1 MFTPGP
7 SLAETHRLGKMF
19 QLVEEIEAWMLALPD
34 SIFDPA
40 CGRLSLDYVL
50 HHAPMTD
57 GQRSQL
63 VVADISNLI
72 EHHGLQTRL
81 YCEAHEV
88 GIRSQME
95 QIRIVLEDMVGSELA
110 LRDDVSL
117 LDLADQ
123 PLVARQL
130 RGISDARERLA
141 TVANAARNSSKIA
154 VEGARVVKVTP
165 DRIESLDQAQGSAW
179 DQQWFS
185 GLLDDEDAKA
195 SAETGVEAEGIGTPS
210 DQSPQHHYDPAWE
223 QIYYH
228 APTVLQVPMVCTP
241 WGLTPMMLC
250 VSDTSETP
258 NTDHLESPCRQ
269 DPEDLDE
276 KYWWQRRRT
285 MAAQLA
291 KFLKHAGEDGEVSLD
306 DVLQQHPRLWYKCH
320 SASELAKNLA
330 SIGELTP
337 IVVDLLRCT
346 VRLRTEDEA
355 LVAAC
360 EALMAELEDQRS
372 WKSSST
378 LSLTDALMS
387 PQVQL
392 HLPRYAS
399 KDPIEG
405 ANASA
410 GILRAAL
417 ENAELLTVGTSDT
430 ISWRSHADMLLQ
442 PVEEVLASTGKEA
455 RIMQKEGEVPLLVL
469 AEEPTI
475 RRLLNRACLKSS
487 KDSLDA
493 LRDALLESETLEL
506 DTPRMSCRAR
516 GDGRQ
521 MEVADDQEI
530 QQKRQWRR
538 FGKFP
543 SQKDAIELR
552 KLLKY
557 YFEPFNLQHN
567 RVLMSLVQAQSG
579 SKGVLKHQTRLWF
592 SIEEICYMPRIQKR
606 FAAYDR
612 SRHSDLLAAAL
623 QTDEELPVGL
633 PSHGYRREW
642 KSCGSWTKTELWL
655 ELSYMP
661 AFRLFQT
668 TEECEEVR
676 SMLKP
681 EINVGMDNI
690 EALPPHVFLV
700 MSYSLSSDI
709 SCRLSPKVQEA
720 EEAIAKGELDP
731 NVVYWETR
739 MQRIKR
745 QLLWH
750 PADVICVQGIQSI
763 GYSDRCSETHGEWFS
778 SDQEPVMN
786 HLVHLYRELAMKNY
800 GVAFSPAMRLPGSS
814 TVCLGNA
821 VFWKRS
827 RWQLKNF
834 WTVPNCAVC
843 IELASRVHCSDLVIC
858 CSKSP
863 GVYAIEWGEQLE
875 KEVILH
881 ELAPLQSQLLEKAAS
896 QDARPVWCGDFGLS
910 AKDVLEGLGEA
921 NAAISPS
928 GFKASEAGRNIWQSA
943 CFQLLGRHPG
953 TSASRF
959 AEGASSDLI
968 MHDGSLRPLAVLTG
982 LPRSCE
988 GQLKCVK
995 LLGSGYPSDHL
1006 LQVAVFA
1013 ELPSQKTEDE
1023 NRDKEDSRCFEEADP
1038 CQSQDHDK
1046 SQCDAVDST
1055 GTTGTTATLAGA
1067 TGSTG
1072 STGSAPHQ
1080 EPRNQGVDQSRV
1092 WRKARVG
1099 RKQWRSFHPDRH

>member
-1 MFTPGP
+1 MFTPGS
-7 SLAETHRLGKMF
+7 SLTGETHPLGNMF

-34 SIFDPA
+34 SIFEPA

-63 VVADISNLI
+63 VATDISNLI

-81 YCEAHEV
+81 YCEADEV
-88 GIRSQME
+88 GIRSHME

-210 DQSPQHHYDPAWE
+210 DQSPQHHYDPTWE

-258 NTDHLESPCRQ
+258 NTDRLEMPCTQ

-291 KFLKHAGEDGEVSLD
+291 KFLKQVGEDGEVPLE

-320 SASELAKNLA
+320 SASELARNLA

-387 PQVQL
+387 RQVQL
-392 HLPRYAS
+392 HLPRNGS
-399 KDPIEG
+399 KDPIER
-405 ANASA
+405 A
-410 GILRAAL
+410 GILRSAL

-493 LRDALLESETLEL
+493 LRDALIESETLEL
-506 DTPRMSCRAR
+506 DTPRMSCRAK

-538 FGKFP
+538 FGGFP

-579 SKGVLKHQTRLWF
+579 AKGVLKHQTRLWF

-623 QTDEELPVGL
+623 QTDEDLPVRL
-633 PSHGYRREW
+633 PSHGYRKEW
-642 KSCGSWTKTELWL
+642 KSRGSWTKSELWL

-668 TEECEEVR
+668 TEECAEVR
-676 SMLKP
+676 SLLKP
-681 EINVGMDNI
+681 EINGGMDNI
-690 EALPPHVFLV
+690 EVLPPHVFLV

-827 RWQLKNF
+827 RWQLKSF

-843 IELASRVHCSDLVIC
+843 TELVSRAHCPDLVVC

-921 NAAISPS
+921 DAAISPF
-928 GFKASEAGRNIWQSA
+928 GFMASKAGPKIWQSS

-982 LPRSCE
+982 LPRICE
-988 GQLKCVK
+988 GQLKCVQQ
-995 LLGSGYPSDHL
+995 LGSGYPSDHL

-1013 ELPSQKTEDE
+1013 ELLPQKTEDE
-1023 NRDKEDSRCFEEADP
+1023 NRDKEDSRCFERADP

-1080 EPRNQGVDQSRV
+1080 EPQNKGVDESRV

-1099 RKQWRSFHPDRH
+1099 RKQWRSFHPDQH

>member
-1 MFTPGP
+1 
-7 SLAETHRLGKMF
+7 
-19 QLVEEIEAWMLALPD
+19 
-34 SIFDPA
+34 
-40 CGRLSLDYVL
+40 
-50 HHAPMTD
+50 
-57 GQRSQL
+57 
-63 VVADISNLI
+63 
-72 EHHGLQTRL
+72 
-81 YCEAHEV
+81 
-88 GIRSQME
+88 
-95 QIRIVLEDMVGSELA
+95 
-110 LRDDVSL
+110 
-117 LDLADQ
+117 
-123 PLVARQL
+123 
-130 RGISDARERLA
+130 
-141 TVANAARNSSKIA
+141 
-154 VEGARVVKVTP
+154 
-165 DRIESLDQAQGSAW
+165 
-179 DQQWFS
+179 
-185 GLLDDEDAKA
+185 
-195 SAETGVEAEGIGTPS
+195 
-210 DQSPQHHYDPAWE
+210 
-223 QIYYH
+223 
-228 APTVLQVPMVCTP
+228 
-241 WGLTPMMLC
+241 
-250 VSDTSETP
+250 
-258 NTDHLESPCRQ
+258 
-269 DPEDLDE
+269 
-276 KYWWQRRRT
+276 
-285 MAAQLA
+285 
-291 KFLKHAGEDGEVSLD
+291 
-306 DVLQQHPRLWYKCH
+306 
-320 SASELAKNLA
+320 
-330 SIGELTP
+330 
-337 IVVDLLRCT
+337 
-346 VRLRTEDEA
+346 
-355 LVAAC
+355 
-360 EALMAELEDQRS
+360 MAELEDQRS

-405 ANASA
+405 A

-623 QTDEELPVGL
+623 QTDEELPVRL

-843 IELASRVHCSDLVIC
+843 IELASRVHCPDLVIC

-1023 NRDKEDSRCFEEADP
+1023 HRDKEDSRCFEEADP

>member
-185 GLLDDEDAKA
+185 GLLDDEDANA

-405 ANASA
+405 A

-623 QTDEELPVGL
+623 QTDEELPVRL

-655 ELSYMP
+655 QLSYMP

-910 AKDVLEGLGEA
+910 AKDVLEGLSEA